1 MYVYIYIYTDI
12 LYLYIYILMH
22 KSCGLVHMNICTSTK
37 SWSKNHEHPLQTTTN
52 VTLFPLPEA
61 LLLDVAQD
69 VPQLESLVANVNH
82 LATEGWE
89 LTGQF
94 MEKVMVT
101 RLMMMMFD
109 DV

>member
-1 MYVYIYIYTDI
+1 
-12 LYLYIYILMH
+12 MH
-22 KSCGLVHMNICTSTK
+22 KSCGLVHMNICTSTRD
-37 SWSKNHEHPLQTTTN
+37 WSKNHEHPLQTTTN
-52 VTLFPLPEA
+52 VMLFPLPEA

-69 VPQLESLVANVNH
+69 VPQLESLVANVNL

-94 MEKVMVT
+94 KVMVT
-101 RLMMMMFD
+101 CLMIMMFD